1 MASSSSPTLRR
12 VASGTPSPGSPAVS
26 DSDDVTRV
34 APLLCRTQRVPHTR
48 RPDAGGSAVMVGNG
62 GGPGG
67 SAARLKSASPPQ
79 PRSTAKAAAAVTA
92 PPRGLRRLRRLFGKA
107 AAASP
112 PPTAGAAAP
121 AGGSVQPAGG
131 PPRVLPPGGGRGGW
145 RPRRKSTGAVAPRG
159 ATPVVVAPAGGG
171 GGAAAPTAAG
181 ATQGTRVEVP
191 VVDPRRGDPAFR
203 RTVSWVT
210 GTAAAAAVDGGVAPP
225 ANDGAADAEE
235 AAVVADAGGS
245 AQGETTG
252 EGAPRTEPLLSTPM
266 VAPLSTV
273 TKEKEEDVEVAGAK
287 ETAVAP
293 VDPNEASVNCEAA
306 AATAPPVS
314 VADKVT
320 APAPTV
326 DAAQTETIG
335 AATAGCAPTLPLPPS
350 KLPPM
355 PPLPEEEAVLWG
367 GVDVPAAAPFPSAGP
382 PPGDE
387 VTSSTGMATPDA
399 VTPSPVDEVATSA
412 GCTDAPVDGCGGAAG
427 GGTATNG
434 AASPPSQ
441 TLAQTTP
448 AVPLVTLLETQ
459 ERAEAGDGAAAAT
472 DAPPS
477 TALDSVAAT
486 AGGTADGALDGRG
499 DGVGE
504 LSAATDSEVL
514 PQPKVASSPQTEPL
528 EALLELQE
536 QEEADGS
543 GAVDGEPAT
552 AAPSTPTGAPLLG
565 DKPCAPSPRRS
576 ATDGVAAA
584 TGTDEDGGS
593 ASSAAPPPQPPSPSP
608 TTTPPL
614 APSPSPM
621 APLALSSLPEEE
633 AAVGALPPPGVV
645 APVVVPQTPPT
656 MQAVPL
662 MTLLELQEQEEVDEI
677 EVAVPAAQVA
687 PAGAAAS
694 AVKSCATAARRSAT
708 DVMATAAGS
717 DGDGTS
723 ASSAASPSSRP
734 PSPQPPS
741 TVKDEVEVAP
751 APAGLSSPVTTDDV
765 DGVCPQAP
773 QPVVPLARSPTPDRP
788 EGPPMGT
795 WLSHTVLG
803 RAKERFDALMA
814 RLRAAPAVQR
824 PPQANRGFLRLPRWA
839 RRPSTV

>member
-107 AAASP
+107 AAAS
-112 PPTAGAAAP
+112 
-121 AGGSVQPAGG
+121 
-131 PPRVLPPGGGRGGW
+131 
-145 RPRRKSTGAVAPRG
+145 
-159 ATPVVVAPAGGG
+159 
-171 GGAAAPTAAG
+171 
-181 ATQGTRVEVP
+181 TRVEVP

-565 DKPCAPSPRRS
+565 DKP
-576 ATDGVAAA
+576 
-584 TGTDEDGGS
+584 
-593 ASSAAPPPQPPSPSP
+593 
-608 TTTPPL
+608 
-614 APSPSPM
+614 
-621 APLALSSLPEEE
+621 
-633 AAVGALPPPGVV
+633 
-645 APVVVPQTPPT
+645 
-656 MQAVPL
+656 
-662 MTLLELQEQEEVDEI
+662 
-677 EVAVPAAQVA
+677 
-687 PAGAAAS
+687 
-694 AVKSCATAARRSAT
+694 
-708 DVMATAAGS
+708 
-717 DGDGTS
+717 
-723 ASSAASPSSRP
+723 
-734 PSPQPPS
+734 
-741 TVKDEVEVAP
+741 
-751 APAGLSSPVTTDDV
+751 
-765 DGVCPQAP
+765 
-773 QPVVPLARSPTPDRP
+773 
-788 EGPPMGT
+788 
-795 WLSHTVLG
+795 HTVLG